1 MLRNPGKRAFS
12 TDNECECGFVE
23 GEAFKP
29 TLFNPTEEHF
39 MLREMVQ
46 DFVKNEVEPQALE
59 HDASETFN
67 RDLFKKMGELGL
79 LAPTVSAEYG
89 GGNMDAVASVII
101 NEELSTSDP
110 GFCLA
115 YLAHSVLYVNN
126 VFINANEE
134 QRKRFLPQMCDGSS
148 IGGVCITE
156 PDGGTDVLGMRTTA
170 VRKGKEY
177 VLNGRKM
184 WITNGAVNGELGDAF
199 LVYAKVDG
207 KITSFI
213 VEKGM
218 PGFSLGQ
225 QIKHK
230 LGMRAS
236 GTAELVFEDVVVP
249 ESNRLGEEG
258 QASLCMMRNL
268 EIERVTL
275 AAQSV
280 GIAKRCVQV
289 MNQYAIDR
297 KAFGQPINRFGQIQ
311 HLIADSYAAYQAGRS
326 FLYNVSNN
334 IDLHKPGNRM
344 LTDAVKLFCGP
355 MGKKVADNAIQVLGG
370 MGYVGEGVV
379 ERLWRDAKLL
389 EIGGGTNEA
398 HEKNIT
404 KDLARDGFD
413 SF

>member
-1 MLRNPGKRAFS
+1 M
-12 TDNECECGFVE
+12 
-23 GEAFKP
+23 
-29 TLFNPTEEHF
+29 
-39 MLREMVQ
+39 
-46 DFVKNEVEPQALE
+46 
-59 HDASETFN
+59 
-67 RDLFKKMGELGL
+67 
-79 LAPTVSAEYG
+79 
-89 GGNMDAVASVII
+89 II

-184 WITNGAVNGELGDAF
+184 WITNGAMNGGSSYSLSSQVELGDAF

-207 KITSFI
+207 KISSFI

-249 ESNRLGEEG
+249 EFNRLGEEG
-258 QASLCMMRNL
+258 KASICM
-268 EIERVTL
+268 VFFFSH
-275 AAQSV
+275 ADCVDAQL
-280 GIAKRCVQV
+280 G
-289 MNQYAIDR
+289 DR
-297 KAFGQPINRFGQIQ
+297 A
-311 HLIADSYAAYQAGRS
+311 
-326 FLYNVSNN
+326 
-334 IDLHKPGNRM
+334 
-344 LTDAVKLFCGP
+344 
-355 MGKKVADNAIQVLGG
+355 
-370 MGYVGEGVV
+370 
-379 ERLWRDAKLL
+379 RD
-389 EIGGGTNEA
+389 IGGAICGRKCFSAFMERESPSVA
-398 HEKNIT
+398 C
-404 KDLARDGFD
+404 R
-413 SF
+413 